1 MQNQA
6 TKTRE
11 FLDRYAQMRSG
22 AKFHLV
28 NGVGFYTL
36 PSIERLSGFDHGFTA
51 RSGGVSEGYFSSLN
65 LSFTR
70 PENREN
76 VMENYRIFCR
86 AAQIPFETMVMDN
99 YEHGTNVIKV
109 DRADAGKGYLLDPLP
124 SCDGLVTNDPAVT
137 LIFCLKT
144 LLFAA
149 TVVLLP
155 LSHALR
161 APRRVGSFEVRGLL
175 QTFVLMLLIEIAS
188 LVGNYY

>member
-109 DRADAGKGYLLDPLP
+109 DRTDAGKG
-124 SCDGLVTNDPAVT
+124 
-137 LIFCLKT
+137 
-144 LLFAA
+144 
-149 TVVLLP
+149 
-155 LSHALR
+155 
-161 APRRVGSFEVRGLL
+161 
-175 QTFVLMLLIEIAS
+175 
-188 LVGNYY
+188 